1 MDQHIGN
8 STYFIRHNSLVVI
21 FILVSSFGRGVNDG
35 SSNPDKTTAE
45 RDTVTLLHPTPILSS
60 SPSTALARGTA
71 LFLIMT
77 SITPKRP
84 RDADTKAMMT
94 SYIDRLIQ
102 GENLSSSDVTAA
114 TEAIASGAVDPT
126 QIAAFLVTFR
136 MKVRNEKKDSV
147 LVVV

>member
-1 MDQHIGN
+1 
-8 STYFIRHNSLVVI
+8 
-21 FILVSSFGRGVNDG
+21 
-35 SSNPDKTTAE
+35 
-45 RDTVTLLHPTPILSS
+45 
-60 SPSTALARGTA
+60 
-71 LFLIMT
+71 
-77 SITPKRP
+77 
-84 RDADTKAMMT
+84 MMT

-147 LVVV
+147 VMVVETKKKTVCWWWCKQKKDSVLVVV

>member
-1 MDQHIGN
+1 
-8 STYFIRHNSLVVI
+8 
-21 FILVSSFGRGVNDG
+21 
-35 SSNPDKTTAE
+35 
-45 RDTVTLLHPTPILSS
+45 
-60 SPSTALARGTA
+60 
-71 LFLIMT
+71 MT

-126 QIAAFLVTFR
+126 QIAAFLVTLR
-136 MKVRNEKKDSV
+136 MKVRNKNKTVWWWWWKQKKDSV

>member
-1 MDQHIGN
+1 
-8 STYFIRHNSLVVI
+8 
-21 FILVSSFGRGVNDG
+21 
-35 SSNPDKTTAE
+35 
-45 RDTVTLLHPTPILSS
+45 
-60 SPSTALARGTA
+60 
-71 LFLIMT
+71 
-77 SITPKRP
+77 
-84 RDADTKAMMT
+84 MT

-147 LVVV
+147 VMVVQTKKRQCVGGGVTKTLNWWCWTASVGLPTTLLTRSVALFVVCCCR

>member
-1 MDQHIGN
+1 
-8 STYFIRHNSLVVI
+8 
-21 FILVSSFGRGVNDG
+21 
-35 SSNPDKTTAE
+35 
-45 RDTVTLLHPTPILSS
+45 
-60 SPSTALARGTA
+60 
-71 LFLIMT
+71 MT

-136 MKVRNEKKDSV
+136 MKVRNEKKNKRQCGDGGF
-147 LVVV
+147 LCK

>member
-1 MDQHIGN
+1 
-8 STYFIRHNSLVVI
+8 
-21 FILVSSFGRGVNDG
+21 
-35 SSNPDKTTAE
+35 
-45 RDTVTLLHPTPILSS
+45 
-60 SPSTALARGTA
+60 
-71 LFLIMT
+71 MT

-147 LVVV
+147 VVVVETIKRQCVGGGVTKTLY